1 MHFCEEPYSLGVATL
16 TITMSKLS
24 RPGILEDPPE
34 FYTDWATNLLNVPL
48 FFCNVSEL
56 CHISQKKLF
65 WRVITQSF
73 EYVFTMKRRPST
85 QMLLRNIAPSSLNWP
100 LVTKNILCLKNHLKL
115 ERSNFFGSE
124 LLRESLDYPGCSFN
138 EFSNL
143 LGSKFRLLYQGIA
156 AYLER

>member
-1 MHFCEEPYSLGVATL
+1 MPSVESKPPQRCRHAFLRRTIFTGGGNSNKRCL

-124 LLRESLDYPGCSFN
+124 LLRESLWLSWVF
-138 EFSNL
+138 F
-143 LGSKFRLLYQGIA
+143 
-156 AYLER
+156 